1 VTLHHSEDYKS
12 ESSDSSFCLNAKDS
26 QVETFKV
33 TAKELNEVN
42 ITVEAAINAAA
53 VPECGT
59 PGDAEGYKDTLQ
71 KLIHVKPEGFPVE
84 KVQSEFLCRAAD
96 MAEKEEMIEMESLRL
111 PSNLVRPTFC
121 GFTMFL
127 HFTLLFMLPHTINSI
142 HIFCTNF
149 YLVFYGYTGL

>member
-1 VTLHHSEDYKS
+1 VTLHRSEDYKS

-96 MAEKEEMIEMESLRL
+96 MAEKEETIEMESLRL
-111 PSNLVRPTFC
+111 PSNLVRPTFFGDPPYFC
-121 GFTMFL
+121 F
-127 HFTLLFMLPHTINSI
+127 
-142 HIFCTNF
+142 IFAF
-149 YLVFYGYTGL
+149 YLALYVAETF